1 METIIPAIDK
11 TLLKK
16 ELTKD
21 KFLRKT
27 NKANNEIYIIT
38 HHNAPHVM
46 SEIGRLREI
55 AFRYYGGGTGKQVDI
70 DEYDTM
76 DNPYKQLI
84 VWNPDAEEI
93 LGGYRFICGPD
104 IVFDTN
110 GEPELATSHLF
121 HFSPQFVDEYL
132 PYTIE
137 LGRSFVSLEYQST
150 RAGSKGIFVL
160 DNLWDGL
167 GALSVAEPSMKYF
180 FGKVTMYDTYDTDAR
195 DMILYFMNKHFPD
208 PDRLVY
214 PKKNVTIGTDL
225 KKLNKLFVE
234 EDFKSDYKILN
245 ASVRKMG
252 INIPPLVNAYM
263 GLSPQMKVFGT
274 AVNDDFGNVEE
285 TGILID
291 RDEILEEK
299 RKRHIESYILDK
311 PSKRFLRRLRQ
322 MINWNWGAYNWG
334 DTAKNTTT
342 DNRPKNRNTYFTRK
356 KKK

>member
-1 METIIPAIDK
+1 MEEIISPINK
-11 TLLKK
+11 KLLKA

-38 HHNAPHVM
+38 HHNSPNVM
-46 SEIGRLREI
+46 CEIGRLREI
-55 AFRYYGGGTGKQVDI
+55 AFRYYGGGTGKSTDI

-104 IVFDTN
+104 IVFDKN

-121 HFSPQFVDEYL
+121 HFSPKFIKEYL

-150 RAGSKGIFVL
+150 RSGSKGIFAL

-167 GALSVAEPSMKYF
+167 GALSVAEPNMKYF
-180 FGKVTMYDTYDTDAR
+180 FGKVTMYDTYNSQAR
-195 DMILYFMNKHFPD
+195 DMILYFMSKHFPD
-208 PDRLVY
+208 PDKLVY
-214 PKKNVTIGTDL
+214 PKHALQIDTDPKVLKRLFTESDL
-225 KKLNKLFVE
+225 KK
-234 EDFKSDYKILN
+234 DYKILN
-245 ASVRKMG
+245 TSVRRLG

-263 GLSPQMKVFGT
+263 GLSPEMKVFGT
-274 AVNDDFGNVEE
+274 ATNNEFGNVEE

-311 PSKRFLRRLRQ
+311 PSKRFLKRLRQ
-322 MINWNWGAYNWG
+322 MINWNWSSYR
-334 DTAKNTTT
+334 TKST
-342 DNRPKNRNTYFTRK
+342 KRN
-356 KKK
+356 

>member
-1 METIIPAIDK
+1 MEKIIPPIDK
-11 TLLKK
+11 NLLKA
-16 ELTKD
+16 ELSKD

-38 HHNAPHVM
+38 HHNSPNVM
-46 SEIGRLREI
+46 LEIGRLREL
-55 AFRYYGGGTGKQVDI
+55 AFRFYGGGTGKSTDI

-104 IVFDTN
+104 IVFDEN
-110 GEPELATSHLF
+110 NEPELATAHLF
-121 HFSPQFVDEYL
+121 HFSEKFCTEYL

-150 RAGSKGIFVL
+150 RMGSKGIFAL

-167 GALSVAEPSMKYF
+167 GALSVAEPTMRYF
-180 FGKVTMYDTYDTDAR
+180 FGKVTMYDTYNPQAR
-195 DMILYFMNKHFPD
+195 DMILHFMQKHFPD
-208 PDRLVY
+208 PDKLVY
-214 PKKNVTIGTDL
+214 PKNNLKITTDT
-225 KKLNKLFVE
+225 KILNKIFTE
-234 EDFKSDYKILN
+234 EDLKSDYKILN
-245 ASVRKMG
+245 TSVRKLG
-252 INIPPLVNAYM
+252 INIPPLVNAYI

-274 AVNDDFGNVEE
+274 AVNDTFGNVEE

-291 RDEILEEK
+291 KDEILEEK

-311 PSKRFLRRLRQ
+311 PSKRFLKRLRQ
-322 MINWNWGAYNWG
+322 MINWSWNSSKS
-334 DTAKNTTT
+334 T
-342 DNRPKNRNTYFTRK
+342 TRK
-356 KKK
+356 NKPRTIFRSRKDI